1 MGVLHVVHTTLYIK
15 ISNTKTINYF
25 QNNVKN
31 YPNAPLL
38 IGLMKSKSSISG
50 AYNEE

>member
-1 MGVLHVVHTTLYIK
+1 MGVLHVVHKNKQYK
-15 ISNTKTINYF
+15 
-25 QNNVKN
+25 NNQLFSKQCKN

>member
-1 MGVLHVVHTTLYIK
+1 VRLAIGVLHVVHK
-15 ISNTKTINYF
+15 KSNV
-25 QNNVKN
+25 NNQLFLKQCKN